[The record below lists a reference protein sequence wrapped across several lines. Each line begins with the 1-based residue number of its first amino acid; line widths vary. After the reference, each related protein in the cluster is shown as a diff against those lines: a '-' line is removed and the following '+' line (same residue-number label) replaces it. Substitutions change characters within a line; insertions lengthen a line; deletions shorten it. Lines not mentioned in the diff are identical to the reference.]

1 MLPSVVPPSPAD
13 FSPLPPLT
21 VIIGGARSGKSRLA
35 EQIIRAS
42 GAARATYVATAQAW
56 DDEMAARIAMHRERR
71 SRFWHTIEE
80 PLELSTLLPRVNPG
94 EPVLVDCLTLWLTN
108 QMLADPPRDIEFA
121 IDGLREALH
130 DTMAPVVL
138 VSNEVGLGIVP
149 DSMLGR
155 SFRDQAG
162 RLNQVM
168 SEAADRVIFVAAG
181 VPLILKNIPS
191 DPSRT
196 RNSPSS

>member
-1 MLPSVVPPSPAD
+1 MLPSVVPPTPAD

-21 VIIGGARSGKSRLA
+21 LIIGGARSGKSRLA
-35 EQIIRAS
+35 EAIIRAS
-42 GAARATYVATAQAW
+42 GASRATYIATAQAW

-71 SRFWHTIEE
+71 DGFWRTVEE
-80 PLELSTLLPRVNPG
+80 PLELSSLLPRVPPG
-94 EPVLVDCLTLWLTN
+94 DPVLVDCLTLWLTN

-121 IDGLREALH
+121 IDGLRESLKGAL
-130 DTMAPVVL
+130 APVVL

-162 RLNQVM
+162 RLNQMM
-168 SEAADRVIFVAAG
+168 SNAADRVIFVAAG
-181 VPLILKNIPS
+181 VPLILKNLPA
-191 DPSRT
+191 DPSSTRT
-196 RNSPSS
+196 SP